1 MSEPDFYKALEVSRN
16 ATAEEIKKS
25 YRKLARKYHPDMC
38 PNDKQAAE
46 KFKEIQEAYST
57 LGDADK
63 RKMYDQFGSGYPGGG
78 SSSRGSRGPKHTYT
92 WAGPSGKGPIDLEEI
107 FGQGVA
113 GEPGEGFDF
122 SSIFGG
128 GGGGGSRRSSHRS
141 SSRSAPRPERGS
153 DIRMDIEIPLM
164 VAAQGGTHDVHVR
177 RRSGSER
184 LSVKIPKGVT
194 DGQVIRLSGQGEP
207 GGPEAPAGDLF
218 LIVRITPHPYFRVEG
233 ANVMLD
239 LPVSPAEA
247 VLGGKVDVPTLT
259 EGLFTLT
266 IPPGTSS
273 GTKLRLR
280 GKGLIDPETSRQ
292 GDQYCL
298 VKIAIPKSASEK
310 ALALYQQIANLK
322 EENPR
327 TGLW

>member
-1 MSEPDFYKALEVSRN
+1 MSEPDFYKVLEVSRH

-57 LGDADK
+57 LGDAEK

-78 SSSRGSRGPKHTYT
+78 SGRSSRGPKYSYT
-92 WAGPSGKGPIDLEEI
+92 WTGPSGKGPIDLEDI
-107 FGQGVA
+107 FGQGAA
-113 GEPGEGFDF
+113 GGESGEGFDF
-122 SSIFGG
+122 NSIFGG
-128 GGGGGSRRSSHRS
+128 GGSGSRRSSHRS
-141 SSRSAPRPERGS
+141 SSRSSSRPERGS
-153 DIRMDIEIPLM
+153 DIRMDVEIPLM
-164 VAAQGGTHDVHVR
+164 VAAQGGTQEVHVR
-177 RRSGSER
+177 RRSGEER

-194 DGQVIRLSGQGEP
+194 NGQAIRLSGQGEP
-207 GGPEAPAGDLF
+207 GGPQAPAGDLF
-218 LIVRITPHPYFRVEG
+218 LMVRMIPHPYFRVEG

-239 LPVSPAEA
+239 LPLAPAEA

-280 GKGLIDPETSRQ
+280 GKGLIDPETTHQ
-292 GDQYCL
+292 GDQYCI
-298 VKIAIPKSASEK
+298 VKIVIPKSASEK
-310 ALALYQQIANLK
+310 GLALYQQIANLK